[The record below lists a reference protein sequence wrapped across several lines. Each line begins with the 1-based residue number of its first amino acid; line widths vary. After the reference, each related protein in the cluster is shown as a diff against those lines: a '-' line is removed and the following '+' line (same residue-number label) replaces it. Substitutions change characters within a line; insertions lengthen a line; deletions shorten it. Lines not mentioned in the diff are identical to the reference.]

1 MGASAQPQVD
11 PLYDYKVVVIGS
23 GFGGSVLTCRTAMRW
38 QGAEGVL
45 LLERGKSYPMGSFPR
60 SPRAMASNF
69 WNLPTEDRRRPSRIR
84 KKGEVRGL
92 FDIRN
97 GNHIN
102 AVLAAGLGGGSLIYA
117 NVFLEPPRQV
127 FEEGWP
133 QGWDKERLSR
143 HYEVVKTVLGAR
155 PIPQNG
161 DPRRRIV
168 RAELFEEVA
177 KRYNRPHHF
186 LDISVFFG
194 NDPKSP
200 TAIGQ
205 QEENPHGAPQTSC
218 TYCGECDV
226 GCNTHSKNTLDL
238 NYLFAA
244 KNRHGATIL
253 TEHLATKIVPV
264 DAKGRRDAT
273 ARGEHG
279 YRVYFRDLEKN
290 ERHSV
295 LARRVVL
302 SAGTLGSTELL
313 LRCRD
318 VHKTLPYVPATLGR
332 RFSANGDFVSFVVA
346 GKKAADPNY
355 GPVITGAT
363 DFNLFN
369 NFDRSRA
376 FILQDA
382 AFPAFASWYVMGALP
397 AMSTLEGLWKGV
409 QHVMARVRRGASLGR
424 VGFFFADVL
433 KDDAAYR
440 SSVLLCMGLDKG
452 TGSMRLNDSGYVEI
466 DWPYW
471 ENRKLYRAILD
482 AAKEFGRYVGAGRVL
497 PLPTWWWP
505 ARHNITV
512 HALGG
517 CILADS
523 PTVGVTNAKKGQLGE
538 VFGYK
543 GLYVADGS
551 IVPTALGANP
561 SATIAALAE
570 MIAEDITGTKPSADI
585 TGTAP
590 SAAL

>member
-1 MGASAQPQVD
+1 MGANTQAEGNLS
-11 PLYDYKVVVIGS
+11 YDYEVVVIGS
-23 GFGGSVLTCRTAMRW
+23 GFGGSVLTCRCAMRW
-38 QGAEGVL
+38 PGRVL
-45 LLERGKSYPMGSFPR
+45 LVERGKRYPMGSFPR
-60 SPRAMASNF
+60 SPRAMADNF
-69 WNLPTEDRRRPSRIR
+69 WNIPAEDRKRSAHIKR
-84 KKGEVRGL
+84 KGQVRGL

-97 GNHIN
+97 GKHIN
-102 AVLAAGLGGGSLIYA
+102 AVLSAGLGGGSLIYA
-117 NVFLEPPRQV
+117 NVFLEPPEEV
-127 FEEGWP
+127 FADGWP
-133 QGWDKERLSR
+133 QGWHKKRLSR
-143 HYEVVKTVLGAR
+143 YYEVAKTVLGAR
-155 PIPQNG
+155 PIPRNG

-168 RAELFEEVA
+168 RAELFDEVA
-177 KRYNRPHHF
+177 QRYKRPHGF
-186 LDISVFFG
+186 LDINVFFG
-194 NDPKSP
+194 NDHNNPAP
-200 TAIGQ
+200 IGL
-205 QEENPHGAPQTSC
+205 QEKNAYGALQTSC

-244 KNRHGATIL
+244 EHRHGATIL
-253 TEHLATKIVPV
+253 TEHLATKIVPL

-290 ERHSV
+290 ERRSV

-302 SAGTLGSTELL
+302 SAGSLGSTELL

-332 RFSANGDFVSFVVA
+332 RFSANGDFVAFAIA
-346 GKKAADPNY
+346 GKKAADPTY
-355 GPVITGAT
+355 GPVITRVT
-363 DFNLFN
+363 DFNLFK

-397 AMSTLEGLWKGV
+397 AMSTLGGLWKGL
-409 QHVMARVRRGASLGR
+409 QHIIARVRRGASLGR
-424 VGFFFADVL
+424 VGFFLADVL

-452 TGSMRLNDSGYVEI
+452 TGSMRLNDAGYVEV

-471 ENRKLYRAILD
+471 ENMKLYRAILA
-482 AAKEFGRYVGAGRVL
+482 AAKEFGRHVGAKHVL

-523 PTVGVTNAKKGQLGE
+523 PAVGATNARQGHLGE
-538 VFGYK
+538 VFGYT

-551 IVPTALGANP
+551 IIPTALGANP

-570 MIAEDITGTKPSADI
+570 MIAEDITGT
-585 TGTAP
+585 AP